1 MSITKLM
8 KARTDVLLSVI
19 IPAYNE
25 AEYIGSTLE
34 RLNDALNHAGLDSC
48 EIIVA
53 DDESTDQ
60 TASIAQKMGAKVVT
74 SGKRNI
80 GATRNAGASHAN
92 GDYLLFLDADTLVSN
107 ELMVELKNTLTQN
120 VIAGGAPVGWNGK
133 VPFTA
138 NFLSH
143 VWNTISKC
151 FHLPAGSFFF
161 VRHDAF
167 LSVKGFD
174 EEYYV
179 SEELHLARKL
189 KPLGRVIIL
198 KHSVSTSPRKVYQF
212 TFYEHAAFF
221 LRLFI
226 SPFRT
231 LKNRHYLKIWY
242 ERRK

>member
-1 MSITKLM
+1 MSITKLT

-25 AEYIGSTLE
+25 AEYIGPTLE
-34 RLNDALNHAGLDSC
+34 RLKNTLDHAGFDSC
-48 EIIVA
+48 EIVVA
-53 DDESTDQ
+53 DDESTDR
-60 TASIAQKMGAKVVT
+60 TASIALNMGAKVVT

-92 GDYLLFLDADTLVSN
+92 GDYLLFLDADTLVTN
-107 ELMVELKNTLTQN
+107 ELMVDFKNALNQN
-120 VIAGGAPVGWNGK
+120 VLAGGTPVGWSGK

-138 NFLSH
+138 NFLCH
-143 VWNTISKC
+143 VWNTISKW

-167 LSVKGFD
+167 LTVQGFD

-189 KPLGRVIIL
+189 KSLGRVMIL
-198 KHSVSTSPRKVYQF
+198 KHPVLTSPRKVYQF
-212 TFYEHAAFF
+212 TFYEHATFF
-221 LRLFI
+221 FRLLI